1 MIIEKDKIRGVWV
14 VYKKEKSAKFEIF
27 NSKLKRDCID
37 FIERREEMYLAKE
50 NAFNFMIKGDKK
62 ALAEKLHMD
71 RGLITQVVNGK
82 RTTKYLTAKAIVDE
96 VCEDK
101 TLEKYFDRVK

>member
-37 FIERREEMYLAKE
+37 FIERREGMYLAKE
-50 NAFNFMIKGDKK
+50 NAFNFMVKGDKK

-82 RTTKYLTAKAIVDE
+82 RTTKFVTAKAIVDE

-101 TLEKYFDRVK
+101 DIDKYFDRVK